1 MVGVG
6 APGGGDRFGGEQRG
20 EGGAEAA
27 RGGGS
32 GGRAVVA
39 AAPLGMGGGGGRGG
53 GVGCASALGICQGR
67 RETRLLFLI
76 KEPAFIEG

>member
-6 APGGGDRFGGEQRG
+6 APGGGDRFGRERRG
-20 EGGAEAA
+20 VGGGRGRSRWGVRGA
-27 RGGGS
+27 RGGGGGPS
-32 GGRAVVA
+32 GYW
-39 AAPLGMGGGGGRGG
+39 GGGGG